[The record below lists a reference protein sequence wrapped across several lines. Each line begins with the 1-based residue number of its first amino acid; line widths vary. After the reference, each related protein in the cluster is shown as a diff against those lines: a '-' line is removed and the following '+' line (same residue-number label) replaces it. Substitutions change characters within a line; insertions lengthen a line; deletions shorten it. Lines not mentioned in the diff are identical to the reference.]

1 MPRPAPKV
9 INSLATRE
17 FRRLR
22 CERFRRWRNGG
33 VTPNAAKIALQQTL
47 HCDPLPCAQ
56 VPYAPQPKAMF
67 EIFKGTGGLLECLEL
82 TRCVD
87 ALWCVPC
94 LTDRKSGGEG
104 CAVRE
109 PRKIMKYPNRR
120 LYDAT
125 ESRYV
130 NFVDINRFVL
140 EGIDFVVIE
149 KSTRLDITRSI
160 LFQVIA
166 AKEQEGEPLLS
177 RDFLLEVIRSQGT
190 PAGKIIPSYLEQ
202 ILNLLGSGG
211 EYGVHALRGNE
222 AANPA
227 THMALRNY
235 ERWRSLQDQIYRKL
249 VEAERWEAELFDERE
264 ASGDPKDSVRS

>member
-1 MPRPAPKV
+1 
-9 INSLATRE
+9 
-17 FRRLR
+17 
-22 CERFRRWRNGG
+22 
-33 VTPNAAKIALQQTL
+33 LQQTL
-47 HCDPLPCAQ
+47 RCDALRGVRLPL
-56 VPYAPQPKAMF
+56 APQPKALF
-67 EIFKGTGGLLECLEL
+67 EIFKGTRGLLECLEL
-82 TRCVD
+82 TRRGD
-87 ALWCVPC
+87 ALWCRSC
-94 LTDRKSGGEG
+94 LTDRQSGGEG

-130 NFVDINRFVL
+130 NFVDINRFVV

-149 KSTRLDITRSI
+149 KSTRMDITRSI

-177 RDFLLEVIRSQGT
+177 RDFLLEVIRGQGT
-190 PAGKIIPSYLEQ
+190 PAGKILPSYLEQ

-211 EYGVHALRGNE
+211 EYGVQATQGDA

-227 THMALRNY
+227 NHMAHRNY
-235 ERWRSLQDQIYRKL
+235 ERWRSLQDQIYSKL
-249 VEAERWEAELFDERE
+249 EEAERWEAELFDERE
-264 ASGDPKDSVRS
+264 GESGPKDIVRS